1 MDMNEILTFIG
12 LVRRSGHLAVGAEDV
27 AESCLKGKA
36 RLVLLPND
44 TAANTVKWMEAAV
57 ERKEVPILRPGMTK
71 KDLGEALGVG
81 SCAVAAVCDT
91 GLAIALSKKLEMAEL
106 TAQLEQKLAREKR
119 RKAKKL
125 AGKANS
131 PKRGK

>member
-1 MDMNEILTFIG
+1 M
-12 LVRRSGHLAVGAEDV
+12 
-27 AESCLKGKA
+27 
-36 RLVLLPND
+36 LLPDD
-44 TAANTVKWMEAAV
+44 TAANTVKWMESAV
-57 ERKEVPILRPGMTK
+57 ERKEVPILRPGITK

-91 GLAIALSKKLEMAEL
+91 GLAITMSKKLEMTEL
-106 TAQLEQKLAREKR
+106 TALLEQKLAREKR

-131 PKRGK
+131 SKRGK

>member
-1 MDMNEILTFIG
+1 MDMNEILTFVG
-12 LVRRSGHLAVGAEDV
+12 LVRRSGHLAVGADDV

-81 SCAVAAVCDT
+81 SCAVVAVCDT
-91 GLAIALSKKLEMAEL
+91 GLAIALSKKLEMPEL
-106 TAQLEQKLAREKR
+106 TADLEQKLAREKR

-131 PKRGK
+131 SKRGK

>member
-1 MDMNEILTFIG
+1 MDNNDILTFVG
-12 LVRRSGHLAVGAEDV
+12 LIRRAGHLAVGADDV
-27 AESCLKGKA
+27 AESCVKGKA
-36 RLVLLPND
+36 RIVLLPDD

-57 ERKEVPILRPGMTK
+57 ERKEVPILRPGITK

-91 GLAIALSKKLEMAEL
+91 GLAITLSKKLEMTEL
-106 TAQLEQKLAREKR
+106 TALLEQKLAREKR

-131 PKRGK
+131 SKRGK